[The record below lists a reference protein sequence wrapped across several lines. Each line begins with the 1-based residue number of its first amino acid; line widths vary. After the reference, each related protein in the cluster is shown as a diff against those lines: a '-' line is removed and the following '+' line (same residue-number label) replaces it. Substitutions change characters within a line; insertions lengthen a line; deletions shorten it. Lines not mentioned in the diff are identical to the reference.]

1 MVRITR
7 TMILKWDPYSYK
19 TRKNVSMPLTDA
31 RAVIFINTVGLTSL
45 TGTVTSLK
53 KNKHNR

>member
-31 RAVIFINTVGLTSL
+31 RVITFINTVGLMSL
-45 TGTVTSLK
+45 TGTETSLLK
-53 KNKHNR
+53 KQAQ